1 MADTLGKVLIRAAY
15 ALFFFWYVYAA
26 AAYGL
31 TRDSTLHVFEW
42 GLGGTFVLW
51 LIGHACARTWPRTGI
66 WPWALSAALLIFGWG
81 VTLSGLFE
89 DWLTGDSAPSWATS
103 FPDDWLTNWSTYD
116 TQLSLA
122 AMLRTSVL
130 LAGMLMAIEIWGN
143 LRSRKALLATLVFS
157 SLGMVIFF
165 LLQRIVGPPFQLFSL
180 DGKTPISFA
189 TYRYWGNA
197 ASYLNLFWP
206 ICVAIAVFAALRRT
220 SAWPLW
226 LIPAAGV
233 FLACFLNVSKAGN
246 VLAIVGAV
254 LLFVL
259 LLPIAARELRR
270 LKRRIKPHFVLGALI
285 PIFIVLLSVPF
296 ALPWKRWDYLADKS
310 TEGSSAAIR
319 ASAYRA
325 FYKMVPTAGWSGF
338 GPGTFSKYYGH
349 YVQDIEAVRKT
360 PFWVAHEDYLQTLI
374 EWGYLG
380 AALWALLLVPPA
392 FLLFR
397 RSRLKL
403 ERPERVFEGYRI
415 TAFDYVKTFFAAMP
429 SPREPCIAA
438 GAFCAVVL
446 TALHAFVDFPMQIAS
461 LQFYFLTLLAL
472 GWSYRTKEME
482 E

>member
-31 TRDSTLHVFEW
+31 TRDSTLLVFEW
-42 GLGGTFVLW
+42 GLGGAFVLW

-66 WPWALSAALLIFGWG
+66 WPWAFSAALLIFGWG

-226 LIPAAGV
+226 LIPAASV

-246 VLAIVGAV
+246 ILAVVGAALLV
-254 LLFVL
+254 ILLF
-259 LLPIAARELRR
+259 PIANRELKR
-270 LKRRIKPHFVLGALI
+270 LKRRIKPHFVFGALI
-285 PIFIVLLSVPF
+285 PILIVLLSIPF
-296 ALPWKRWDYLADKS
+296 ALPWKRWDYLADR
-310 TEGSSAAIR
+310 AAQGTTDAR
-319 ASAYRA
+319 MPAYRS
-325 FYKMVPTAGWSGF
+325 FSKMVPVAGWTGF

-349 YVQDIEAVRKT
+349 YVKDDPVVSKT
-360 PFWVAHEDYLQTLI
+360 PFWVAHEDYLQTVI

-380 AALWALLLVPPA
+380 AALWAFLLVPPA